1 MTTIT
6 RERLLKIQQWRETYG
21 PGSNVVLPAEEAEEL
36 ARIALA
42 SLEAEPVAYII
53 QDSDARSRGEK
64 GILRYFAN
72 ISDEDINE
80 YEITVTPLYTAPPA
94 PEDYFSSLVS
104 AARLRADKAMRK
116 FPQPNY
122 VLNKVAKESGEVI
135 KEVIHYTEGR
145 GDWNKVE
152 YELID
157 NLAML
162 IRLVTEGDQVIGFTP
177 PDVCR
182 GAKGS
187 QLVSNRDEL
196 LPSIKPAPELD
207 SVAKNAKLLP
217 SKYPVIPDEVLSAIR
232 KVARIRTDFDHFDGD
247 RRGIADCLDEAE
259 QELIVTINEHAA
271 MLQGAPVQSSMPDGV
286 VTAEQ
291 RRVIEML
298 LNVCGAAFELADD
311 SCQQDVDGEECHV
324 VPDDAF
330 QKLSDALDEI
340 ENTLPTEDVD
350 RPDVFL
356 AWSAMPRAALK
367 SILQAGNS
375 PVIPDGL
382 ADTKRLDWLDAQNK
396 RLNEYY
402 GTSYG
407 WKFDANF
414 QRNAMMLNDSNYPVM
429 TVRQAIDQAIT
440 AAPQQENT

>member
-1 MTTIT
+1 MTIDKQALRKAAIAATGGKWVFS
-6 RERLLKIQQWRETYG
+6 RSG
-21 PGSNVVLPAEEAEEL
+21 ANSNVQAPIELQKGGRALVVLCKLNNAGWSGQIQTENNAKFIAVANPETVLALLDELEAAEHTAAVNHEAACSLVEENEEVKRKL
-36 ARIALA
+36 AAAEKRIADYHRALNNLA
-42 SLEAEPVAYII
+42 SVARRYLPDYDEHPDIQAADDLLE
-53 QDSDARSRGEK
+53 
-64 GILRYFAN
+64 N
-72 ISDEDINE
+72 
-80 YEITVTPLYTAPPA
+80 
-94 PEDYFSSLVS
+94 
-104 AARLRADKAMRK
+104 AATH
-116 FPQPNY
+116 Q
-122 VLNKVAKESGEVI
+122 
-135 KEVIHYTEGR
+135 
-145 GDWNKVE
+145 
-152 YELID
+152 
-157 NLAML
+157 
-162 IRLVTEGDQVIGFTP
+162 
-177 PDVCR
+177 
-182 GAKGS
+182 GS

-271 MLQGAPVQSSMPDGV
+271 MLLGAPVQSSMPDGV
-286 VTAEQ
+286 VTAEH